1 MRSRFIASL
10 LPTISK
16 ASRLVEG
23 VPGDPGGGKATQEDA
38 DREIDM
44 VSLYIGK
51 TCCQVSPKRKK
62 AGDPQVAAGLQLKV
76 VLTG

>member
-1 MRSRFIASL
+1 
-10 LPTISK
+10 
-16 ASRLVEG
+16 
-23 VPGDPGGGKATQEDA
+23 
-38 DREIDM
+38 M

-62 AGDPQVAAGLQLKV
+62 TGDPQVAAGLQLKV